1 MKTEEYF
8 KHLVNAAQN
17 APIQAIDD
25 AVKLIQEVTLNGNT
39 IFVCGN
45 GGSAQTASHF
55 VTDWAKMGWANK
67 RQKFKA
73 YCLSD
78 NIGMLTAYSNDLS
91 YADVF
96 SEPLRNY
103 ASKGDLLI
111 VVSGSGNS
119 DNVVRALEVSKQ
131 IGMYSI
137 GLCGYSGGKVKDLS
151 DVAVHFPVS
160 DMQIVEDLHLSFGH
174 IVMKQLCE

>member
-1 MKTEEYF
+1 MKTKEYF
-8 KHLVNAAQN
+8 KQLVNAVQS
-17 APIQAIDD
+17 APTQSIDN
-25 AVKLIQEVTLNGNT
+25 AVKLIHEAIVNGRT

-55 VTDWAKMGWANK
+55 VTDWAKMRWVNK
-67 RQKFKA
+67 QKKFKA

-78 NIGMLTAYSNDLS
+78 NIGMLSAYSNDLS
-91 YADVF
+91 YIDVF

-103 ASKGDLLI
+103 AESGDLLI

-119 DNVVRALEVSKQ
+119 ENVVRALEVSKQ

-137 GLCGYSGGKVKDLS
+137 GLCGYSGGQVKELS
-151 DVAVHFPVS
+151 DIAVHFPVN

>member
-1 MKTEEYF
+1 MKTKEYF
-8 KHLVNAAQN
+8 ELLVNAVKN
-17 APIQAIDD
+17 APEEAIDD
-25 AVKLIQEVTLNGNT
+25 AVKLIHEATVNGRA

-55 VTDWAKMGWANK
+55 VTDWAKMRWVNK
-67 RQKFKA
+67 RQRLKA

-78 NIGMLTAYSNDLS
+78 NIGMLTAYANDLT

-103 ASKGDLLI
+103 AEKGDLLI

-119 DNVVRALEVSKQ
+119 GNVVRALEVSKQ

-137 GLCGYSGGKVKDLS
+137 GLCGY
-151 DVAVHFPVS
+151 
-160 DMQIVEDLHLSFGH
+160 
-174 IVMKQLCE
+174 

>member
-1 MKTEEYF
+1 MKTKEYF
-8 KHLVNAAQN
+8 KQLVHAAQN
-17 APIQAIDD
+17 APTREIDS
-25 AVKLIQEVTLNGNT
+25 AVKLIQNVTTNGRT

-45 GGSAQTASHF
+45 GGSAHTASHF
-55 VTDWAKMGWANK
+55 VTDWAKMRWINK
-67 RQKFKA
+67 QQKFKA

-78 NIGMLTAYSNDLS
+78 NIGTLTAYSNDLS

-103 ASKGDLLI
+103 AESGDLLI

-119 DNVVRALEVSKQ
+119 ENVVKALEISKQ

-151 DVAVHFPVS
+151 DIAVHFPVN

>member
-1 MKTEEYF
+1 MLADKYF
-8 KHLVNAAQN
+8 QFLISAAKNAPLENIDRAISVINETVNAGQN
-17 APIQAIDD
+17 
-25 AVKLIQEVTLNGNT
+25 

-55 VTDWAKMGWANK
+55 VTDWSKMRWVNK
-67 RQKFKA
+67 RKKFKA

-78 NIGMLTAYSNDLS
+78 NIGMLSAYGNDLT
-91 YADVF
+91 F
-96 SEPLRNY
+96 SDIFCEPLQNY

-119 DNVVRALEVSKQ
+119 ENIIRVLETAKDM
-131 IGMYSI
+131 GLRTI
-137 GLCGYSGGKVKDLS
+137 GLSGFSGGAVKKLAEIS
-151 DVAVHFPVS
+151 VHFPVD

-174 IVMKQLCE
+174 IVMKQICL